1 MTTSEIVWTPV
12 LEVFVAGAAAPQ
24 GSKRHVG
31 RGVMIESSKAVK
43 PWRED
48 VRAAC
53 MDRWVCQGARS
64 CYRCEQSHGAWP
76 HLKPPIDGPV
86 RLVIDF
92 VRKRPTSAPK
102 RWTPP
107 ATTMPD
113 LSKLVRSTEDAIT
126 SAGVWVD
133 DARVTTL
140 VAHKRLAEIGET
152 PGAHIRV
159 EVPE

>member
-1 MTTSEIVWTPV
+1 MTSIETWTPV
-12 LEVFVAGAAAPQ
+12 LEVFVPGLAAPQ
-24 GSKRHVG
+24 GSKRYVG
-31 RGVMIESSKAVK
+31 NGRMVESSKAVK

-53 MDRWVCQGARS
+53 IAAWTCPPSEVCDRCRVVDEPHQRPPVNGA
-64 CYRCEQSHGAWP
+64 
-76 HLKPPIDGPV
+76 V
-86 RLVIDF
+86 RLVVEF

-102 RWTPP
+102 RSTPP

-113 LSKLVRSTEDAIT
+113 LSKLIRSTEDAMT

-133 DARVTTL
+133 DARVVDIAAT
-140 VAHKRLAEIGET
+140 KRIAEIGET

-159 EVPE
+159 EVPA